1 MKSYREKFQTK
12 LDEEI
17 SAFREGVL
25 ALSGQEI
32 YDNAYK
38 ICFYEFMYNYL
49 YSEKFTTAE
58 YQAFL
63 AAENTF
69 IRQLW
74 LQSLRCEEFNVGN
87 IADESSLVDSYI
99 CNHAEYPVSKRM
111 QFMTDEELVNS
122 VWDNIN
128 DELNNFREKV
138 KGWSLQEKKD
148 NEEKIRFYEGM
159 TKYLADANIFTD
171 EYKSLYLHGKF
182 ILNDLCRIG
191 LKAKCLSFCRARTQ
205 TSLRICFLKK
215 TTNKTRKK
223 NGILHGVSNIIRSV
237 KAITVG

>member
-38 ICFYEFMYNYL
+38 IYFYEFMYNYL
-49 YSEKFTTAE
+49 YSEKFTAAE

-74 LQSLRCEEFNVGN
+74 LQSLRCERFNVGN
-87 IADESSLVDSYI
+87 IADTSSLVDFYMRD
-99 CNHAEYPVSKRM
+99 HAEYSVPKRM
-111 QFMTDEELVNS
+111 QFMNDDELVNS

-128 DELNNFREKV
+128 DEINNFREKV
-138 KGWSLQEKKD
+138 KSWSPQEKKD

-182 ILNDLCRIG
+182 ILNDLWTF
-191 LKAKCLSFCRARTQ
+191 AQ
-205 TSLRICFLKK
+205 KK
-215 TTNKTRKK
+215 DYCDSEAEFVYEEFMMWDNAM
-223 NGILHGVSNIIRSV
+223 SM
-237 KAITVG
+237 

>member
-1 MKSYREKFQTK
+1 MKSYREKFQEK
-12 LDEEI
+12 LNEEI
-17 SAFREGVL
+17 LGFREGVL

-49 YSEKFTTAE
+49 YSEKFTAAE

-74 LQSLRCEEFNVGN
+74 LQSLRCEGFNVGN
-87 IADESSLVDSYI
+87 IADASSLVDFYMLD
-99 CNHAEYPVSKRM
+99 HAEYSIPKRM
-111 QFMTDEELVNS
+111 QFMNDDELANS

-128 DELNNFREKV
+128 NEINNFREKA
-138 KGWSLQEKKD
+138 KSWSLQEKKD

>member
-1 MKSYREKFQTK
+1 MKSYREKFQEK
-12 LDEEI
+12 LNEEI
-17 SAFREGVL
+17 LGFREGVL

-38 ICFYEFMYNYL
+38 IYFYEFMYNYL
-49 YSEKFTTAE
+49 YSEKFTAAE

-74 LQSLRCEEFNVGN
+74 LQSLRCEGFNVGN
-87 IADESSLVDSYI
+87 IADMSSLVDFYMRD
-99 CNHAEYPVSKRM
+99 HAEYSVPKRM
-111 QFMTDEELVNS
+111 QFMNDDELVNS

-128 DELNNFREKV
+128 NEINNFREKV
-138 KGWSLQEKKD
+138 KSWSPQEKKD

-182 ILNDLCRIG
+182 ILNDLWTF
-191 LKAKCLSFCRARTQ
+191 AQ
-205 TSLRICFLKK
+205 KK
-215 TTNKTRKK
+215 DYCDSEEEFVYEEFMMWDNAM
-223 NGILHGVSNIIRSV
+223 SM
-237 KAITVG
+237 

>member
-138 KGWSLQEKKD
+138 KGWSSQEKKD

-171 EYKSLYLHGKF
+171 EYKSLYMHGKF
-182 ILNDLCRIG
+182 ILNDLWTF
-191 LKAKCLSFCRARTQ
+191 AQ
-205 TSLRICFLKK
+205 KK
-215 TTNKTRKK
+215 DYCDSEEEFVYEEFMMWDNAM
-223 NGILHGVSNIIRSV
+223 SM
-237 KAITVG
+237 

>member
-17 SAFREGVL
+17 SAFRERSLVQPV
-25 ALSGQEI
+25 QEI

-38 ICFYEFMYNYL
+38 ICFYESMYNFL

-74 LQSLRCEEFNVGN
+74 LQSLRCEDFNVGN
-87 IADESSLVDSYI
+87 NADASSLVDFYMRD
-99 CNHAEYPVSKRM
+99 HAEYPVPKRM

-128 DELNNFREKV
+128 DEINNFREKV
-138 KGWSLQEKKD
+138 KGWSSQEKMD
-148 NEEKIRFYEGM
+148 NKEKIRFYEGM

-171 EYKSLYLHGKF
+171 EYRSLYMHGKF
-182 ILNDLCRIG
+182 ILNDLWTF
-191 LKAKCLSFCRARTQ
+191 AQ
-205 TSLRICFLKK
+205 KK
-215 TTNKTRKK
+215 DYCDSEEEFVYEEFMMWDNAM
-223 NGILHGVSNIIRSV
+223 SM
-237 KAITVG
+237 